1 MNILVT
7 GANGQLGR
15 HVRRCSA
22 DSVHTFHFTDVEE
35 LDITDLAAVQ
45 CFVSKNK
52 IDAIIN
58 CAAYVNVDK
67 AESEED
73 LADKINHVAV
83 GYLADTMAQVG
94 GLLVHFST
102 DYVFG
107 GNRNNTP
114 CTEEEPVNPTGAY
127 GRTKLSGEQVILASG
142 CRHIIIRTSWLYSEY
157 GKNFCKTMLE
167 LTKTKPSL
175 NVVFDQVGTPTYA
188 GDLAQAV
195 CSIIEKDLVSG
206 NEGLYHFSNEGVCS
220 WYDFTKEIA
229 RQSGHKDCII
239 MPCHSSEYPSPVVRP
254 SYSVLDKTKFKK
266 TFGLYVPYWTD
277 SLTVCLR
284 NLGAL

>member
-1 MNILVT
+1 MKVLVT
-7 GANGQLGR
+7 GAKGQLGR
-15 HVRRCSA
+15 SIEDLCPQN
-22 DSVHTFHFTDVEE
+22 FIYTDIEE
-35 LDITDLAAVQ
+35 LDITDLQAVRALVAQ
-45 CFVSKNK
+45 EK
-52 IDAIIN
+52 IDAIVN
-58 CAAYVNVDK
+58 CAGYTNVEA
-67 AESEED
+67 AEDNYE
-73 LADKINHVAV
+73 LAELLNATAV
-83 GYLADTMAQVG
+83 GNLAAAMKEVG
-94 GLLVHFST
+94 GLLVHIST

-107 GNRNNTP
+107 KEPYNTP
-114 CTEEEPVNPTGAY
+114 CKEDMKGTPTGVY
-127 GRTKLSGEQVILASG
+127 GLTKLHGEEAVISSGV
-142 CRHIIIRTSWLYSEY
+142 RHIIIRTSWLYSPY
-157 GKNFCKTMLE
+157 GKNFVKTMLE
-167 LTKTKPSL
+167 LTSARPVVS
-175 NVVFDQVGTPTYA
+175 VVFDQVGTPTYA

-266 TFGLYVPYWTD
+266 TFGLNVPYWTD